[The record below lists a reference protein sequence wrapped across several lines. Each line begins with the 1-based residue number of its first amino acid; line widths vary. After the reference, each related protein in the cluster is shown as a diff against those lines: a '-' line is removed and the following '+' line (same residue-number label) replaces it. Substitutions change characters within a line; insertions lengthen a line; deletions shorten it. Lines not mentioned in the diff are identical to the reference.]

1 MNIPAVPPAV
11 CDSSTERRP
20 LRRRTGA
27 DSGKATGRAWSA
39 AGVLATVALLA
50 SPTAHAATVLTIE
63 PLNLGQGPI
72 IDTELEGALCAAPN
86 TCQPVN
92 YPAALSALSIP
103 TGAAALNSLIG
114 TTTKP
119 VVVFG
124 YSEGAQVAGMWM
136 AQYGKSPDAP
146 AAQDVSFVL
155 IGNPNRA
162 YGGASN
168 ALAQVLNI
176 ATPTDTKYQVTD
188 VAREYDFWA
197 DLPTGQLNPIAL
209 LNAVAG
215 SLFIHTDY
223 TKVDLTDPNNV
234 TWKKGNITY
243 VLVPTTTLPLF
254 LPLKWVGFG
263 SLADSLSAKYRPIVD
278 SAYNRPVP
286 LPAPNTTTAAA
297 PHPGAPEVTAAST
310 AVTMPQ
316 PGPVSAPKSAATNS
330 HTSRG
335 SGANATVSPGGT
347 APSPTA
353 SLRIKAQSAGSPSGN
368 DSAPRAASKAHRDNA
383 SAP

>member
-1 MNIPAVPPAV
+1 M
-11 CDSSTERRP
+11 
-20 LRRRTGA
+20 
-27 DSGKATGRAWSA
+27 A
-39 AGVLATVALLA
+39 AALATVALLA
-50 SPTAHAATVLTIE
+50 SSTAHAATVLTLA

-72 IDTELEGALCAAPN
+72 INTELGGALCAAPN
-86 TCQPVN
+86 TCQSVN

-103 TGAAALNSLIG
+103 TGAANLNSLIG

-136 AQYGKSPDAP
+136 AQYGKGPDAP

-176 ATPTDTKYQVTD
+176 ATPTDTQYQVID

-197 DLPTGQLNPIAL
+197 DFPTGRLNTIAV
-209 LNAVAG
+209 LNAIAG
-215 SLFIHTDY
+215 SLFIHTNY
-223 TKVDLTDPNNV
+223 TNVDLNDPNNV
-234 TWKKGNITY
+234 TWKEGNITY

-254 LPLKWVGFG
+254 LPLKWVGLG

-286 LPAPNTTTAAA
+286 IPAPSMTTAAA
-297 PHPGAPEVTAAST
+297 SDPGTPQVTAAST
-310 AVTMPQ
+310 AGTTPQ
-316 PGPVSAPKSAATNS
+316 PAPASAPKSAAANS
-330 HTSRG
+330 STSRG
-335 SGANATVSPGGT
+335 SFANATVTPGGT
-347 APSPTA
+347 ASSPTA
-353 SLRIKAQSAGSPSGN
+353 PLRSKAPSAGPGTGQG
-368 DSAPRAASKAHRDNA
+368 AALRAVSKAHRDTA
-383 SAP
+383 SAS